1 MRIYLTQHGE
11 ALAKDVDRERPLS
24 EQGRADVQRLAEFL
38 RDKGVRVEHIWHS
51 GKTRAEQTA
60 ALIADAIL
68 PDGRPEARPGL
79 GPNDLVLP
87 RGLAFGPGV
96 GGAPP
101 VPAASGRPSARL
113 GAGPGDTGLRA
124 GKHGLPGTRRGGPL
138 DAAVDAPT
146 RAAHIAAT
154 SQRLS
159 QRFLITRRAGR
170 APEIPRPPRWV
181 ASLRSGVGIRGGGA
195 G

>member
-68 PDGRPEARPGL
+68 PDGQPEARPGL
-79 GPNDLVLP
+79 GPNDLVEPLAYSLGTWPSDLALVGHLP
-87 RGLAFGPGV
+87 FLRHLACLLLDSEPDPATLAFEPGSMACLERDAA
-96 GGAPP
+96 GHWALLWMLRPEQLASQPP
-101 VPAASGRPSARL
+101 LSGSASGS
-113 GAGPGDTGLRA
+113 
-124 GKHGLPGTRRGGPL
+124 
-138 DAAVDAPT
+138 
-146 RAAHIAAT
+146 
-154 SQRLS
+154 
-159 QRFLITRRAGR
+159 
-170 APEIPRPPRWV
+170 
-181 ASLRSGVGIRGGGA
+181 
-195 G
+195 